1 MVQPDFSGES
11 MTDAND
17 NVKIDPTG
25 PLKRPRGRPKGS
37 TPALSGA
44 QREKARSERLKA
56 AGVGFLK
63 VELSHD
69 LLDALDRFAASK
81 DRARVESKSQVVERV
96 LRAYLMRKR

>member
-1 MVQPDFSGES
+1 MKDIHDHSTVDL
-11 MTDAND
+11 A
-17 NVKIDPTG
+17 G
-25 PLKRPRGRPKGS
+25 PIRRGRGRPKS
-37 TPALSGA
+37 ATPPLTGA

-63 VELSHD
+63 VELPQD

-81 DRARVESKSQVVERV
+81 DRALVESKSQVVERV